1 MAKIRAGSLAGNIRG
16 SIGGDTFSQNRYGT
30 YVRRRAI
37 PTIVRTIYTEQV
49 RNAFSVCSQAWQTL
63 TQEQQDM
70 WKTWAQE
77 NPITDKFGEQQI
89 LSGHSAFIKLNS
101 RIVRLGYDW
110 KQLPPGKTAP
120 PNIEVLALSSMSD
133 TKIEVNT
140 TPSTLDTD
148 LRLQIFAH
156 VSDTPGAHFIEN
168 KMRVIKVTMKTD
180 DDPINLKPDL
190 EARFGTLQKK
200 WIVYF
205 RAYTL
210 DIETGLKSGP
220 ASLAVLYNYEEP

>member
-37 PTIVRTIYTEQV
+37 PTVVRTMYTEQV
-49 RNAFSVCSQAWQTL
+49 RNAFGVCSQAWQTL
-63 TQEQQDM
+63 TYDQQEM
-70 WKTWAQE
+70 WKTWAKE

-89 LSGHSAFIKLNS
+89 LSGNCAFIKLNS
-101 RIVRLGYDW
+101 RIVRLGYNW
-110 KQLPPGKTAP
+110 KPLPPGKTAP
-120 PNIEVLALSSMSD
+120 PNIEQLALSSMSD
-133 TKIEVNT
+133 TKIEINT
-140 TPSTLDTD
+140 TPSTLDTN

-156 VSDTPGAHFIEN
+156 VSDTLGAHFIEN
-168 KMRVIKVTMKTD
+168 KMRVIKVTMKTAAS
-180 DDPINLKPDL
+180 PIDIKPDL
-190 EARFGTLQKK
+190 EGRFGTLQKG
-200 WIVYF
+200 WVVYI

-220 ASLAVLYNYEEP
+220 ASLGLLYDYEGT